1 MLQPIVTRDQNE
13 NLMPLIRKTFKV
25 LSRAGRI
32 PPPPDELLEFI
43 QTPVDI
49 NFSGPVAMLAK
60 RHLQMQGFN
69 STIPQV
75 LALAKEAPQLSMMLD
90 RLDPDAVY
98 DYIMTAGGAPAKVTR
113 DERQVMQ
120 IRQQRQKQMEA
131 QQRQEAMNK
140 AADTLH
146 KGSVAP
152 EDGSPSQ
159 KVLEAQQ

>member
-1 MLQPIVTRDQNE
+1 
-13 NLMPLIRKTFKV
+13 
-25 LSRAGRI
+25 
-32 PPPPDELLEFI
+32 
-43 QTPVDI
+43 
-49 NFSGPVAMLAK
+49 
-60 RHLQMQGFN
+60 
-69 STIPQV
+69 
-75 LALAKEAPQLSMMLD
+75 
-90 RLDPDAVY
+90 VY